1 MRMAVARNKIFVTQE
16 TLPFLEEL
24 RRAGRDYEVIIVDDG
39 SADKTSLRTASHDCS
54 ANENDKRSFDSMGF
68 VSLFVSSQKNV
79 DWYF

>member
-1 MRMAVARNKIFVTQE
+1 MRMVVARNPIFVTQE

-54 ANENDKRSFDSMGF
+54 ANEDDTRSFDSMGLF
-68 VSLFVSSQKNV
+68 SLFVSPQKIV
-79 DWYF
+79 DCYF